1 MTFSSGFL
9 TFLVYGALIWCA
21 ISSLALGAMLVRDL
35 MRGES
40 W

>member
-1 MTFSSGFL
+1 MFSSQLL

-21 ISSLALGAMLVRDL
+21 VSSVALLGMLVRDL
-35 MRGES
+35 TQGKT